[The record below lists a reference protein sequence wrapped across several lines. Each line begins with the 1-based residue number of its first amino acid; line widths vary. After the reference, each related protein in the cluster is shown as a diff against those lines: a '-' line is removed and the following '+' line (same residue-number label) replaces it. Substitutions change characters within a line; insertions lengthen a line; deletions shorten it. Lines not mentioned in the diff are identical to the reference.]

1 MNELDGLTEQE
12 LAGVSGGD
20 KSTVVVTK
28 VQEVK
33 LGAESPMQLALE
45 SAANAI
51 GTGTHL

>member
-1 MNELDGLTEQE
+1 MNDLDVLTEQE
-12 LAGVSGGD
+12 LAGVSGGA

-33 LGAESPMQLALE
+33 LGAESSVQTALE
-45 SAANAI
+45 SAASAI

>member
-1 MNELDGLTEQE
+1 MNDLDVLTEQE
-12 LAGVSGGD
+12 LAGVSGGA
-20 KSTVVVTK
+20 KATVVK

-33 LGAESPMQLALE
+33 LGAESSVQAALE